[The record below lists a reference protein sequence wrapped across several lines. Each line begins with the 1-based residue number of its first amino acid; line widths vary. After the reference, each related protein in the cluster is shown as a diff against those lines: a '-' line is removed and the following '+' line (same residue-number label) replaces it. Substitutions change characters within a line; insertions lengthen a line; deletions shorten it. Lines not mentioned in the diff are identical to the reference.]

1 MATAN
6 GRKPTNPTRRKRASP
21 SGSGIDK
28 SKPRKLVTHQKIR
41 KPAKSSMSVVA
52 QVDELLRTPGP
63 TAREELLQI
72 KLMLHGLN
80 PSAEGERQIA
90 AMVDEFELELQI
102 ENKDPVSFENAVC
115 RVRQDVD
122 SLFNTIVDD
131 DIHERFFSPLSN
143 TEVVET
149 RPTLEELE
157 ARWMSRWIEG
167 SEDTKRRVDEWGK
180 LIGFVG
186 EYLVSS
192 GT

>member
-1 MATAN
+1 
-6 GRKPTNPTRRKRASP
+6 
-21 SGSGIDK
+21 
-28 SKPRKLVTHQKIR
+28 
-41 KPAKSSMSVVA
+41 MSVVA